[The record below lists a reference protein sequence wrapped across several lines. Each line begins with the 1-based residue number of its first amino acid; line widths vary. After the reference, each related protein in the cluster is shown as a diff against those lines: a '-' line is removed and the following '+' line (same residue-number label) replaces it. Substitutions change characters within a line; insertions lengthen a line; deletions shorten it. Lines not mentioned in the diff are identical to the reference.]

1 MKIHMRN
8 IVEGAISRGL
18 IDGYLHV
25 KSSLATSMTEE
36 QEMQQLHHVAD
47 HIWQELDSVID
58 FADDADDD
66 DDRQSIGFAP
76 ADAVASTM
84 VDADGMDDVE
94 SDHARKRRFLRT
106 SRLRLRRRQ

>member
-36 QEMQQLHHVAD
+36 QEMHQLHHIAD

-58 FADDADDD
+58 FADDGDDD
-66 DDRQSIGFAP
+66 DDRRSIGFAP
-76 ADAVASTM
+76 ADAVAST
-84 VDADGMDDVE
+84 VIDDDGMDDVE

-106 SRLRLRRRQ
+106 SRLRLRR